1 MWHNFFSRNTMLRL
15 GLALVSVTVILLMLP
30 RADHQSFSFEQN
42 QPWKYPLLTA
52 DFDTPILR
60 DSASARKM
68 RDSIDRVF
76 VPFVKRLPNV
86 EHENIERFGH
96 LITNHTSTTQKNLLI
111 MLMKQVYTDGLLDS
125 RLYEKLHTLHEHD
138 LRLVESSNEQTAK
151 SVVTINASHMLSPAR
166 AFGYIDSIYNYEYE
180 GDHGEMPAE
189 VSKALNISLV
199 PNIVIDTTT
208 DYKYRSQEYLN
219 VTGAMGV
226 IKKGQRIVDRGEIIT
241 PQIFTNLN
249 TYLDMMATRQADS
262 RSHTYFI
269 IGQALYIILIYGLLY
284 GFLSL
289 YRPRFFSN
297 MRQMTFLIGFIT
309 IFVIFAL
316 IMFEY
321 FAYGLYLVPF
331 AAVPVIIL
339 VFFDS
344 RTAIFTLLATVMI
357 AALVATYQFSF
368 IFMEFVVGL
377 IATFSIRQLSRRSQ
391 LLRTAVLSFIAYCLS
406 YIAVSLLSSG
416 DLSQFSWRLL
426 GTFAINSVILSFAY
440 ILILV
445 IEKLFGFT
453 STVTLVELSDINSPL
468 LRQLAEEAPGTFQHS
483 MQVSTLAAEAA
494 RAIDANTTLV
504 RTGALY
510 HDIGKMKSPIF
521 FTENQHGVNPHAGL
535 DPETSAHKII
545 SHVTDGL
552 AIASKEKLPTRVKDF
567 IAEHHG
573 KGLAKY
579 FYTTACNENPNV
591 VIDKTKFQYPG
602 PNPQS
607 KETAILLMADAI
619 EAASRSLKEYTPEAI
634 NSLVD
639 RIIDGQIADG
649 LMKEAP
655 ISFRD
660 VETVKR
666 TFKKRLST
674 IYHSRVAYPE
684 MNKKTATATA
694 QEKPTQAH
702 TETQPAAPA
711 ASSQTGKPIHPASS
725 EGGAIITQ
733 IPSATS
739 DPTMSEGPNHYATPW
754 ASDDA

>member
-1 MWHNFFSRNTMLRL
+1 MLKKFFSRNNMIRL

-30 RADHQSFSFEQN
+30 RADHQSYSFEQN

-76 VPFVKRLPNV
+76 IPFVKRLPDV
-86 EHENIERFGH
+86 AQENIDRFSH
-96 LITNHTSTTQKNLLI
+96 LITHHASTTEKNLLI
-111 MLMKQVYTDGLLDS
+111 MLMKQVYADGVLDS
-125 RLYEKLHTLHEHD
+125 RLYEKLHSQNEHD
-138 LRLVESSNEQTAK
+138 LRLVESTDNQGAK
-151 SVVTINASHMLSPAR
+151 SVVTVNASHMLSPAR

-180 GDHGEMPAE
+180 DEHGKMPAE
-189 VSKALNISLV
+189 ISKALNISLL
-199 PNIVIDTTT
+199 PNIVIDTVT

-226 IKKGQRIVDRGEIIT
+226 LKKGQRIVDRGEIIT

-249 TYLDMMATRQADS
+249 TYLDMRATRQADS
-262 RSHTYFI
+262 RSHTYFL
-269 IGQALYIILIYGLLY
+269 IGQALYIILVYGLLY

-297 MRQMTFLIGFIT
+297 MRQMSFLISFIT
-309 IFVIFAL
+309 IFVIFA
-316 IMFEY
+316 IVMFEY
-321 FAYGLYLVPF
+321 FAFGIFLVPF

-368 IFMEFVVGL
+368 IFMELSVGL

-391 LLRTAVLSFIAYCLS
+391 LLRTGLFSFIVYCLT
-406 YIAVSLLSSG
+406 YMAVSLISTG
-416 DLSQFSWRLL
+416 DLSGLSWRIL

-445 IEKLFGFT
+445 IEKVFGFT

-468 LRQLAEEAPGTFQHS
+468 LRQLAEDAPGTFQHS
-483 MQVSTLAAEAA
+483 MQVSTLATEAA
-494 RAIDANTTLV
+494 RAIGANTTLV

-510 HDIGKMKSPIF
+510 HDIGKLKSPIF

-552 AIASKEKLPTRVKDF
+552 AIASKEKIPTLVKSF
-567 IAEHHG
+567 ISEHHG

-579 FYTTACNENPNV
+579 FYTTACNENPDV

-607 KETAILLMADAI
+607 KETAILMMADAV
-619 EAASRSLKEYTPEAI
+619 EAASRSMKDYTPEAI
-634 NSLVD
+634 SNLVD
-639 RIIDGQIADG
+639 KIIDTQIADG
-649 LMKEAP
+649 LLKEAP

-660 VETVKR
+660 VETVKD

-674 IYHSRVAYPE
+674 IYHSRVVYPE
-684 MNKKTATATA
+684 LNKSTATATA
-694 QEKPTQAH
+694 AAANAQQSQQPDSVTSSPANPTS
-702 TETQPAAPA
+702 TT
-711 ASSQTGKPIHPASS
+711 SSSR
-725 EGGAIITQ
+725 
-733 IPSATS
+733 PSATS
-739 DPTMSEGPNHYATPW
+739 DSALPMLPEDKPVPW
-754 ASDDA
+754 RCDDT